1 MSLSYYMDQ
10 HVDERITTGLRSR
23 GIDVLTA
30 HEDNN
35 SAAPDE
41 FLLTR
46 ATELGRVIFSQDKD
60 FLRIGNQWQQ
70 NGQLFVGIIYAHQL
84 HITIGQAVRDLEFM
98 SQVLEPEDMLNKV
111 EFIPL

>member
-1 MSLSYYMDQ
+1 MSLRYYMDQ
-10 HVDERITTGLRSR
+10 HVDERITNGLRRR

-41 FLLTR
+41 FLLAR

-60 FLRIGNQWQQ
+60 FLRIGSQWQQ
-70 NGQLFVGIIYAHQL
+70 NDQAFAGIIYSHQL
-84 HITIGQAVRDLEFM
+84 HITVGQAVRDLEFM
-98 SQVLEPEDMLNKV
+98 SQALEPEEMLNKV